1 MYLIPFSH
9 LHTEDIPVA
18 GGKGANL
25 GELTCA
31 SLPVPPGA
39 VLTTDAY
46 RAYLTE
52 NSIDIPALLAARG
65 PEGVRE
71 AFLSGHFPKDVLE
84 PLRTFLSASQS
95 RLAVRSSATAEDL
108 GDASFAGQQ
117 ETFLNVRGEAALLD
131 AIRGCY
137 ASLWGDRAVQY
148 RASQGFTD
156 AGIALAVVLQEMVES
171 EVAGVLFTKDPTGN
185 TQDLLIDAAYGL
197 GEAVV
202 SGLVTPDAYRL
213 SCEGKVLQRTL
224 GEKAVEILY
233 GESGVV
239 RHNVSSDRQRR
250 FALTDTD
257 LHALYLLAMQVE
269 AHYGRP
275 MDLEW
280 ALREGKLYLL
290 QARPITTLTKPT
302 FTESDFVGLPAPK
315 PAAGKLRESVLFN
328 LEKLPVPYYP
338 LDYDFGDLIG
348 KQKEVLFKENGI
360 VMQPM
365 VPIDRD
371 GISSFSL
378 ISKGLRVSRDLRHLP
393 GTVRELLQTDDNRE
407 ASLRAISE
415 CETRLSQVHVT
426 EDMSSEEVRQ
436 GLEEM
441 QKLVTSMAY
450 GRFRYAVFPQMLEN
464 RRLTRALKKFAPE
477 KNAYDLLEGL
487 HYVTADINQ
496 ALSALADFIRSD
508 AQRQKDVL
516 TLPYATLCTAH
527 PELAARFRDFLSL
540 YGHRSDRNCYC
551 FTARTWNE
559 DPDRFLLT
567 LRTVVRTENTE
578 RFDFDSAYA
587 RYTALLEK
595 AEKQLSAKEAAAF
608 RKHAEAARH
617 DHVIREKSQYLCE
630 SAFALCR
637 KLLHVGSLRL
647 GVPESDL
654 LYLFSNELYPA
665 LSRGHLSEEE
675 LSLIAKRKE
684 KRPLAEAYW
693 EYSLSV
699 ILSGS
704 ADGIQGVSGSTG
716 TATGKVRIVHGPEEF
731 ARLAPGEIL
740 VCPLTDPEWTPLF
753 TLAAGVVVD
762 TGG

>member
-257 LHALYLLAMQVE
+257 LHALYLLAMQ
-269 AHYGRP
+269 
-275 MDLEW
+275 
-280 ALREGKLYLL
+280 
-290 QARPITTLTKPT
+290 
-302 FTESDFVGLPAPK
+302 
-315 PAAGKLRESVLFN
+315 
-328 LEKLPVPYYP
+328 
-338 LDYDFGDLIG
+338 
-348 KQKEVLFKENGI
+348 
-360 VMQPM
+360 
-365 VPIDRD
+365 
-371 GISSFSL
+371 
-378 ISKGLRVSRDLRHLP
+378 
-393 GTVRELLQTDDNRE
+393 
-407 ASLRAISE
+407 
-415 CETRLSQVHVT
+415 
-426 EDMSSEEVRQ
+426 
-436 GLEEM
+436 
-441 QKLVTSMAY
+441 
-450 GRFRYAVFPQMLEN
+450 
-464 RRLTRALKKFAPE
+464 
-477 KNAYDLLEGL
+477 
-487 HYVTADINQ
+487 
-496 ALSALADFIRSD
+496 
-508 AQRQKDVL
+508 
-516 TLPYATLCTAH
+516 
-527 PELAARFRDFLSL
+527 
-540 YGHRSDRNCYC
+540 
-551 FTARTWNE
+551 
-559 DPDRFLLT
+559 
-567 LRTVVRTENTE
+567 
-578 RFDFDSAYA
+578 
-587 RYTALLEK
+587 
-595 AEKQLSAKEAAAF
+595 
-608 RKHAEAARH
+608 
-617 DHVIREKSQYLCE
+617 
-630 SAFALCR
+630 
-637 KLLHVGSLRL
+637 
-647 GVPESDL
+647 
-654 LYLFSNELYPA
+654 
-665 LSRGHLSEEE
+665 
-675 LSLIAKRKE
+675 
-684 KRPLAEAYW
+684 
-693 EYSLSV
+693 
-699 ILSGS
+699 
-704 ADGIQGVSGSTG
+704 
-716 TATGKVRIVHGPEEF
+716 
-731 ARLAPGEIL
+731 
-740 VCPLTDPEWTPLF
+740 
-753 TLAAGVVVD
+753 
-762 TGG
+762 